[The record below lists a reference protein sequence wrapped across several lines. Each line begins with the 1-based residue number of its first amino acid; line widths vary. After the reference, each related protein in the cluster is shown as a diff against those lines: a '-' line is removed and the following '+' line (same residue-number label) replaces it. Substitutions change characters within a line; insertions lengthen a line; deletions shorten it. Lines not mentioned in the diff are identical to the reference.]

1 MIRGTTLRLSEAI
14 LGAFVLAVGLFVA
27 LETYQLGSAATAAVV
42 GPRLFPFLVAAGLLG
57 VGIALLKEAV
67 SGHVAHETGFELDWV
82 AAILVSSGLLVQMLL
97 IERIGW
103 ILSTTLMFI
112 LATLAF
118 RERRILISIAIG
130 LALTVGTFVV
140 FNYGLG
146 LGLPT
151 GEMIEDMMAGPE
163 EGE

>member
-1 MIRGTTLRLSEAI
+1 MIRGATLRLSEAI

-27 LETYQLGSAATAAVV
+27 LETYELGPAATTAVV

-57 VGIALLKEAV
+57 VGVALLKEAV
-67 SGHVAHETGFELDWV
+67 SGHVAHEAGFELDWV
-82 AAILVSSGLLVQMLL
+82 AVVLVSGGLLIQMVL

-118 RERRILISIAIG
+118 RERRVLVSVLIG
-130 LALTVGTFVV
+130 LALTVGTFAV

-151 GEMIEDMMAGPE
+151 GEMIEDMLAPE